1 MLFRD
6 QNTHLIYNCVSVLK
20 KSGILSPIKKTYI
33 VFFLFAVRKVLYLCD
48 NDEGM
53 FHLLH
58 SARRQE

>member
-20 KSGILSPIKKTYI
+20 KKWDI
-33 VFFLFAVRKVLYLCD
+33 VSNQENLYSFFLFAVRKVLYLCD